1 MRRLAARINPQA
13 ARIGCAFLFFNNY
26 VDVATWGSFTLSL
39 CWSNAVEV
47 QCSLVLFLLVA
58 AARGG
63 GGGVGGG
70 GGGGVVDEASSVK
83 LASRLRVVFLLAF
96 FSSIGIW

>member
-1 MRRLAARINPQA
+1 MWLISCTRSKVG
-13 ARIGCAFLFFNNY
+13 RIGAAFLFVNNY

-58 AARGG
+58 AVRGG
-63 GGGVGGG
+63 GGGGSIT
-70 GGGGVVDEASSVK
+70 DEASSVK
-83 LASRLRVVFLLAF
+83 LASRLRLIFLLAF
-96 FSSIGIW
+96 FASIGIW